1 MKSFLNWLLGPQ
13 RHYHCHFGHQFSLRG
28 HRLSRYQACWRCSE
42 IGFDVEAREITK
54 EKARA

>member
-1 MKSFLNWLLGPQ
+1 MSVLDWLLGPQ
-13 RHYHCHFGHQFSLRG
+13 HHYHCHFGHSFTLRG